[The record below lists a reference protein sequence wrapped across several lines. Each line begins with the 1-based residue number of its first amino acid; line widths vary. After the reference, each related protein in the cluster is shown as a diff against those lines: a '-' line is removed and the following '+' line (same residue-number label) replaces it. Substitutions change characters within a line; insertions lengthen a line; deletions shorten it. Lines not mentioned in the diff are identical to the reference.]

1 MLLSQS
7 SARNNML
14 NATRGEALQSEE
26 KQDIMRRATTGGIM
40 LLPFDEPR
48 ALAGRLAA
56 TAIAELPICLLL
68 NDPML
73 CLKLCSSAV
82 SVTEPYV
89 DVSKQQ
95 KISQT

>member
-1 MLLSQS
+1 MSTSSGRKDTKTCDRVEHTLSKQEMLLSQS

-26 KQDIMRRATTGGIM
+26 KQDIMRLATTGGIM
-40 LLPFDEPR
+40 PLLFDEPR

-73 CLKLCSSAV
+73 
-82 SVTEPYV
+82 
-89 DVSKQQ
+89 
-95 KISQT
+95 